1 MLSEVPVVSALLG
14 PTVGLGGHP
23 FSSTPLLLP
32 HHSSPQCY
40 PTGAARAVTS
50 HFSVMVR
57 GLSQLFVA
65 GPPVVEYA
73 THEKLTKVTSAV
85 PHTRTLTI

>member
-1 MLSEVPVVSALLG
+1 MLSEVPVVAALLG

-23 FSSTPLLLP
+23 FFHPPPLSSLLP
-32 HHSSPQCY
+32 HLLTSSQCY
-40 PTGAARAVTS
+40 PTGAARAVTT
-50 HFSVMVR
+50 HFSVLVR

-73 THEKLTKVTSAV
+73 THEKLTKEIGRAHV
-85 PHTRTLTI
+85 